1 MTESE
6 ISNITM
12 WAIQRGIRE
21 TIGLC
26 INSDNQQQMYEEL
39 IKPVCLNLI
48 KYSEEQFSKIEDKK
62 NGLDWVIRDESDLK
76 DYFRQT
82 LDAHVEYGKDDKGIS
97 IARQHIKQAVLHN
110 LKGRGGKYG
119 NNRRLHK

>member
-6 ISNITM
+6 INNITM
-12 WAIQRGIRE
+12 WAIHRGIRE

-76 DYFRQT
+76 EYFRRT
-82 LDAHVEYGKDDKGIS
+82 LDAYADTRGYS
-97 IARQHIKQAVLHN
+97 IKKKRKRANRERRART
-110 LKGRGGKYG
+110 LK
-119 NNRRLHK
+119 RLLNANFYED